1 MRAALDSAIWF
12 SVYTG
17 FTIIGWNLFI
27 ALVRV
32 NMIHIL
38 YGEGIKPS
46 LSRRVQGLNKTAW
59 KRNAYL
65 IHFFT
70 YAVQSNEVAVIWFL
84 TSDSSSAA
92 WIRHVCFVVDQLTN
106 PFEGV
111 PKCFNYWKGHPDFAF
126 ILHHPMVTYGML
138 GVDLLLY
145 FMNYQG
151 IQSSMESLNWWDISL
166 TFSGVLR
173 NNNWP
178 SLTKL
183 GVFLFIKLWVCKL

>member
-46 LSRRVQGLNKTAW
+46 LSRRVRGLNKTAW

-70 YAVQSNEVAVIWFL
+70 YAVQSNEVAVIWFF
-84 TSDSSSAA
+84 TSDSEAPISCLSSNTGS
-92 WIRHVCFVVDQLTN
+92 HL
-106 PFEGV
+106 
-111 PKCFNYWKGHPDFAF
+111 
-126 ILHHPMVTYGML
+126 
-138 GVDLLLY
+138 
-145 FMNYQG
+145 
-151 IQSSMESLNWWDISL
+151 
-166 TFSGVLR
+166 
-173 NNNWP
+173 
-178 SLTKL
+178 
-183 GVFLFIKLWVCKL
+183 LFIFMYVGQMNNRDPHANKLCLEDATKYIRQQL